1 MNDGGLKSLT
11 EGLLKKDFSKDSN
24 KNENENE
31 NKKIKK
37 NKHLQSKAFN
47 AIGSIVLGI
56 GAYMIIPTLLQRATG
71 IIYKASKRT
80 TSSADDDW
88 GPEMKKKN

>member
-47 AIGSIVLGI
+47 TIGSIVLGI

-80 TSSADDDW
+80 TSSADEDW

>member
-1 MNDGGLKSLT
+1 MMNDGGLKSLT

-24 KNENENE
+24 KNEN
-31 NKKIKK
+31 KKIKK
-37 NKHLQSKAFN
+37 NKHLQSISFN
-47 AIGSIVLGI
+47 TIGSIVLGI

-80 TSSADDDW
+80 NSSADDDW

>member
-24 KNENENE
+24 KNEN
-31 NKKIKK
+31 KKIKK
-37 NKHLQSKAFN
+37 NKHLQSKVFN

>member
-24 KNENENE
+24 KNEN
-31 NKKIKK
+31 KKIKK

-47 AIGSIVLGI
+47 TIGSIVLGI
-56 GAYMIIPTLLQRATG
+56 GAYMVIPTLLQRATG

>member
-1 MNDGGLKSLT
+1 MK
-11 EGLLKKDFSKDSN
+11 EQ
-24 KNENENE
+24 
-31 NKKIKK
+31 KK

-47 AIGSIVLGI
+47 TIGSIVLGI

>member
-24 KNENENE
+24 KNEN
-31 NKKIKK
+31 KKIKK
-37 NKHLQSKAFN
+37 NKHLQSKVFN

-56 GAYMIIPTLLQRATG
+56 GAYIIIPTLLQRATG

>member
-1 MNDGGLKSLT
+1 MNDEGLKSLT
-11 EGLLKKDFSKDSN
+11 EGLLKKDFAKESN
-24 KNENENE
+24 KNEN
-31 NKKIKK
+31 KKIEKK
-37 NKHLQSKAFN
+37 KHLQSKAFN
-47 AIGSIVLGI
+47 TIGSIVLGI

>member
-1 MNDGGLKSLT
+1 M
-11 EGLLKKDFSKDSN
+11 
-24 KNENENE
+24 
-31 NKKIKK
+31 
-37 NKHLQSKAFN
+37 
-47 AIGSIVLGI
+47 V
-56 GAYMIIPTLLQRATG
+56 IPTLLQRATG

>member
-31 NKKIKK
+31 NKKNKK

-47 AIGSIVLGI
+47 TIGSIVLGI
-56 GAYMIIPTLLQRATG
+56 GAYIIIPTLLQRATG
-71 IIYKASKRT
+71 IIYKASRRT

>member
-1 MNDGGLKSLT
+1 MNDGGLNPLT

-24 KNENENE
+24 KNENEN
-31 NKKIKK
+31 KKNKK

-47 AIGSIVLGI
+47 TIGSIVLGI
-56 GAYMIIPTLLQRATG
+56 GAYIIIPTLLQRATG

-80 TSSADDDW
+80 TSSANDDW

>member
-1 MNDGGLKSLT
+1 MNDGGLNPLT

-24 KNENENE
+24 KNENENKNE
-31 NKKIKK
+31 NKK

-47 AIGSIVLGI
+47 TIGSIVLGI
-56 GAYMIIPTLLQRATG
+56 GAYIIIPTLLQRATG

-80 TSSADDDW
+80 TSSANDDW

>member
-1 MNDGGLKSLT
+1 MNDGGLNPLT

-24 KNENENE
+24 KNENEN
-31 NKKIKK
+31 KK

-47 AIGSIVLGI
+47 TIGSIVLGI

-80 TSSADDDW
+80 NSSADDDW

>member
-37 NKHLQSKAFN
+37 NKHLQSKVFN
-47 AIGSIVLGI
+47 AIDSIVLGI
-56 GAYMIIPTLLQRATG
+56 G
-71 IIYKASKRT
+71 
-80 TSSADDDW
+80 
-88 GPEMKKKN
+88 

>member
-24 KNENENE
+24 KNEN
-31 NKKIKK
+31 KKIKK

-47 AIGSIVLGI
+47 TIGSIVLGI
-56 GAYMIIPTLLQRATG
+56 GACMIIPPLLRRATG
-71 IIYKASKRT
+71 IVYKASKKA
-80 TSSADDDW
+80 TSSDEDDW
-88 GPEMKKKN
+88 GPVMVKKK

>member
-1 MNDGGLKSLT
+1 MNDGGLNPLT

-24 KNENENE
+24 KNEN
-31 NKKIKK
+31 KKIKK
-37 NKHLQSKAFN
+37 NKHLQSIAFN
-47 AIGSIVLGI
+47 TIGSIVLGI